1 MEGEKLSAAFKVKR
15 MVAGTSLLALGVAF
29 EFISKH
35 SREMKEEI
43 EDWEEGRIVC
53 LGVLPD
59 GPSIAVRKELDR
71 LVYLG
76 RGDHGAGLKILF
88 KNVDSALMPLI
99 GQIGAHTAFAEH
111 RAIVHGGIYEAM
123 QANRAMAIVV
133 KFLFPGI
140 LLNRITKRPPK
151 MTGADYVTYARLNA
165 VLVLLLLAN
174 WRK

>member
-1 MEGEKLSAAFKVKR
+1 MDDDKLSAAFRAKR
-15 MVAGTSLLALGVAF
+15 LVAGTSLLALGVAF
-29 EFISKH
+29 EFISRH
-35 SREMKEEI
+35 SQEMKDEI
-43 EDWEEGRIVC
+43 ECWDEGRIVC

-59 GPSIAVRKELDR
+59 GPSIAIRKELDR

-88 KNVDSALMPLI
+88 KNLDSALMPLTGI
-99 GQIGAHTAFAEH
+99 IGAHTAFAEH
-111 RAIVHGGIYEAM
+111 RAIVHGSLYQAM

-140 LLNRITKRPPK
+140 ILNRIVKRKPQ
-151 MTGADYVTYARLNA
+151 MTGADYLVYARLNA
-165 VLVLLLLAN
+165 VLVPLLLAN